1 MSNKYRFETLQQHA
15 GQHPDPATGARAVPI
30 YQTTSYVFENAQD
43 GEDQFGLKNRVSS
56 TPVWPTRPGMYWKS
70 ALLHWKAVLLH
81 WPPLPAQPPF
91 PSPSL
96 TWQVLATK
104 SLPPR
109 HSTAALLNFS
119 PKPSTTW
126 ELR

>member
-43 GEDQFGLKNRVSS
+43 GEDQFGLKKPGFIYSRLAN
-56 TPVWPTRPGMYWKS
+56 PTWDVLEKRIA
-70 ALLHWKAVLLH
+70 ALKAVLLH